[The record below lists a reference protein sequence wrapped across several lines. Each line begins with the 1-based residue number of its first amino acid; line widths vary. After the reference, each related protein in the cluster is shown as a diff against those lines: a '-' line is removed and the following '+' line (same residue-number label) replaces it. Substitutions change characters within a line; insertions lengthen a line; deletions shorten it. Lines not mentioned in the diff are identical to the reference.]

1 MFIWLASY
9 PKSGNTLV
17 RGLLSSYFFSKDGFF
32 NFEIIKNIKQFPHI
46 GLFEN
51 LGIDL
56 KNEDEI
62 VKNYIRAQAS
72 INQTN
77 SIQFLKTHSY
87 LFNINNN
94 PFTDLNNSLGAIYIV
109 RDPRNVVTSYAHH
122 NSISIKDSAERMVN
136 SIHYGGNLNSDHV
149 SDRTKV
155 YLGSWNSN
163 YNSWK
168 SFKDPGKYLLVKYE
182 DLITNKEE
190 KLLEILEFIHNLKKI
205 NFSVDKKK
213 LKNVIE
219 STSFENMKKLEKK
232 LGFIESKTNIKTG
245 KKIPFFNLGSKNI
258 WRNILNDEI
267 RRKIEQSFENEMKEL
282 GYL

>member
-72 INQTN
+72 INQIN

-94 PFTDLNNSLGAIYIV
+94 PFTDLNNTLGAIYIV